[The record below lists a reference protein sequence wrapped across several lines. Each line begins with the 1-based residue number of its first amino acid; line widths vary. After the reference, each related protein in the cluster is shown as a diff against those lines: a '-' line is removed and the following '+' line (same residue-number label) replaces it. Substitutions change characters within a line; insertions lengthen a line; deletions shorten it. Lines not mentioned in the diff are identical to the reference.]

1 MKKKKNLFSES
12 IHIMITPWDKGFTC
26 AIVGDNKQNMTPEE
40 YELCNTIARGLIKAS
55 MDNPH
60 KIYTLGVEGFAE
72 DKKDKSSNVVDFLD
86 FVKSRASRSFH

>member
-1 MKKKKNLFSES
+1 
-12 IHIMITPWDKGFTC
+12 MITPWDKGFTC

-72 DKKDKSSNVVDFLD
+72 DKKDKFSNVVDFLD